1 MGRWNLFATRLT
13 FIAICMAVS
22 LMNVCCI
29 AQEKAS
35 GEPQATTTQEPA
47 VPASINKD
55 FLDPNLSVED
65 FIKRFEVESREVFAN
80 RVEIA
85 KALEL
90 KPGMAVADIGSG
102 TGAYLSTLTDLVGKQ
117 GRVYAVDVSPVFTKF
132 LRKRVAQDGLDQ
144 VEVVLSD
151 ADSTGLS
158 PNSVDAVFVCDTY
171 HHFEKP
177 IATVQSIRQALKPN
191 GLLVVVDFDRV
202 PGKSREWVLQHV
214 RAGKEDFR
222 AEIEKAGLMFVD
234 EVKID
239 ELKETFILRFR
250 KP

>member
-1 MGRWNLFATRLT
+1 MTRWNVLAMRLI
-13 FIAICMAVS
+13 IASLCVAVS
-22 LMNVCCI
+22 FIECRCV
-29 AQEKAS
+29 AQDKSPSESTK
-35 GEPQATTTQEPA
+35 TTTEEPA
-47 VPASINKD
+47 VPPAINKD

-80 RVEIA
+80 RAEIA
-85 KALEL
+85 KSLEL
-90 KPGMAVADIGSG
+90 KSRMAVADIGSG
-102 TGAYLSTLTDLVGKQ
+102 TGAYLSTLTDIVGKQ

-132 LRKRVAQDGLDQ
+132 LRKRIEQDGLEQ

-151 ADSTGLS
+151 AESTGLS

-177 IATVQSIRQALKPN
+177 IATVQSIREALKPN
-191 GLLVVVDFDRV
+191 GLLVIVDFDRV

-222 AEIEKAGLMFVD
+222 AEIEKAGLTFVD
-234 EVKID
+234 EVKLD
-239 ELKETFILRFR
+239 ELRETFILRFR
-250 KP
+250 KL